1 MMLGY
6 VKKGQQ
12 VCIHMLMRN
21 VYPAIYAASYLNSS
35 RIFQS
40 GGQKFDLHLF
50 EFTET
55 CLSFLEHFYLF
66 SKKIWAYSLHSDF
79 FSSVYP

>member
-1 MMLGY
+1 MMLAY
-6 VKKGQQ
+6 VKKGRQ
-12 VCIHMLMRN
+12 VCTHMVMRN

-40 GGQKFDLHLF
+40 GGQKFDL
-50 EFTET
+50 
-55 CLSFLEHFYLF
+55 SFLEHFYLF